1 MRFGHPDEMLR
12 RPPGWAIRLG
22 FYQRELVT
30 TDAHAEATTIRRG
43 LGMALKR
50 FLVTVEGPNLK
61 DVSEAELLE
70 LPEVGETIETRF
82 GTCIITRAE
91 LSPDSFKY
99 TGKIVC
105 RLP

>member
-1 MRFGHPDEMLR
+1 
-12 RPPGWAIRLG
+12 
-22 FYQRELVT
+22 
-30 TDAHAEATTIRRG
+30 
-43 LGMALKR
+43 MALKR